1 MNEAIR
7 SSKLKGNNR
16 CYFRRNKPLE
26 LSEGKSNKLEMIIFE
41 KDVIKNWFSARQLR
55 GKEDDTKDA
64 ISLLNALVPREDVPD
79 ELLGTYDAVKRIL
92 RADGRFDLRTGEFDE
107 TKVFVV
113 TQLACRA
120 RYVDEMVKRVYSERF
135 FFDTKKSAKVNGSMA
150 AAKILRYLLDEKREL
165 IVPSAEIQLDL
176 FGQEVLVRPDLLWI
190 DERKHK
196 VEATK
201 IRTGKS
207 DCSAKGQARDHNLMN
222 NLELYSLYAY
232 ARHIAESKG
241 WADEPDPSH
250 NKCKGSYYFLR
261 KEADKSTKGYLEPG
275 YFGSSNMKHVATLTG
290 DADKID
296 DVYEPQFEAYIIG
309 EECSGS
315 DCENCERCELCN
327 FAEAPLKTEEERREK
342 SLDDISL
349 SPAQEKVVHH
359 RKGIMRC
366 NAGAGSGKT
375 TVVALNTAF
384 MIAEGIVPASILLI
398 TFSNAGA
405 GEMKDRTR
413 SYLKGLGIEL
423 DMDDI
428 KIVTFNEF
436 GQEILNTE
444 FASLGFTAPPRPI
457 DDTERSAII
466 ARLLDKKPVPGLYY
480 NDINLDLK
488 RTKFKGARLIVEEA
502 FRVIKRDRLS
512 VYDERKLRD
521 ALWEYNSAIADEG
534 AYKALLELYEEYDEE
549 LRSKNLIEFAD
560 QEMIGFFEVLDI
572 DPYYFDK
579 KGYKHIIIDEFQDT
593 SKNQMEIIKTMLDV
607 AGFESLLVVGDDS
620 QAIYGWRDAD
630 SDNIIEFEE
639 RIGEEVTDVNLDEN
653 HRSTPEI
660 LEFANGINVLNTRR
674 VEKDLIATRPS
685 GKPVVVKGFH
695 KVDKEYDYIVNV
707 VKEKIAEG
715 YAPEDIAILT
725 RTKTEVVKIAGK
737 LAEAGIES
745 SLQAPQKMLENSRV
759 QGILSLSKAI
769 RDITATKDIL
779 VFQNCLKGGKIITE
793 LDTDELEELIEEG
806 KEMLLGIRFSVE
818 PQKAN
823 AFRNLCDEI
832 AGDDD
837 IAVNLADRL
846 DRFMTLDQILDYLD
860 AFDRFGGEELKREGL
875 YSGVVLS
882 TAHSSKG
889 LEWPVIIN
897 SITKYD
903 RVGMGSIEREENR
916 RLLFVSA
923 TRARDEL
930 YITGQIKLAGN
941 ADEGYVVNKFVDEA
955 ATVANQPLDYL
966 DEEGQKERAA
976 KKEER
981 RKKIAEEKAKK
992 ETKMKKLKE
1001 AV

>member
-7 SSKLKGNNR
+7 SAKLKGNNR
-16 CYFRRNKPLE
+16 CYFRRNKPFE

-41 KDVIKNWFSARQLR
+41 KDIIKNWFSSRQLR
-55 GKEDDTKDA
+55 GKEEDVKDA
-64 ISLLNALVPREDVPD
+64 ITLMLTCELRENVPE

-92 RADGRFDLRTGEFDE
+92 RNDGRFDLRTGEFDE
-107 TKVFVV
+107 TKAFVV

-120 RYVDEMVKRVYSERF
+120 RYVEEMVKRNYTEGRF
-135 FFDTKKSAKVNGSMA
+135 FFDTKKSARVNAGMA
-150 AAKILRYLLDEKREL
+150 SGKILRYLLDEEREL
-165 IVPSAEIQLDL
+165 IVPDAEIELDQ

-190 DERKHK
+190 DERKHI
-196 VEATK
+196 VEAIK
-201 IRTGKS
+201 VRTGKS
-207 DCSAKGQARDHNLMN
+207 DCSKAGRARDRNIMN

-232 ARHIAESKG
+232 ARHISASKG
-241 WADEPDPSH
+241 WDTEPDPAH
-250 NKCKGSYYFLR
+250 NKVRGSYYFLR
-261 KEADKSTKGYLEPG
+261 KEADKSTKGFLDPG

-309 EECSGS
+309 EECTGS
-315 DCENCERCELCN
+315 DCENCERYELCN
-327 FAEAPLKTEEERREK
+327 FAEAPLKNEEERREK

-384 MIAEGIVPASILLI
+384 MIAEGIDPKSILLI

-405 GEMKDRTR
+405 GEMKDRTKA
-413 SYLKGLGIEL
+413 YLKGLGITM
-423 DMDDI
+423 DIDDI

-444 FASLGFTAPPRPI
+444 FASVGFTAPPRPI

-480 NDINLDLK
+480 NDINLRIK
-488 RTKFKGARLIVEEA
+488 NFKGARLITEEA
-502 FRVIKRDRLS
+502 FRIIKRDRLS
-512 VYDERKLRD
+512 VYDEAKLRE
-521 ALWEYNSAIADEG
+521 ALWDHSASISDEG
-534 AYKALLELYEEYDEE
+534 AFKALLELYEEYDEE

-560 QEMIGFFEVLDI
+560 QEMIGFFEILDI

-579 KGYKHIIIDEFQDT
+579 MGYKHIIIDEFQDT
-593 SKNQMEIIKTMLDV
+593 SRNQMEVIKTLLDV
-607 AGFESLLVVGDDS
+607 SGFESLLVVGDDS

-630 SDNIIEFEE
+630 SGNIIEFED
-639 RIGEEVTDVNLDEN
+639 RIGMEVEDVNLIEN

-660 LEFANGINVLNTRR
+660 LEFANGINALNRYR
-674 VEKDLIATRPS
+674 VEKDLVATRPS

-695 KVDKEYDYIVNV
+695 KVDKEYDYIVSI
-707 VKEKIAEG
+707 VKNKIDEG

-725 RTKTEVVKIAGK
+725 RTKSEIVKIAGK
-737 LAEAGIES
+737 LAEAGVES

-759 QGILSLSKAI
+759 QGILSLAKAVK
-769 RDITATKDIL
+769 DITATKDIL
-779 VFQNCLKGGKIITE
+779 VFQNCLMGGKIITNLSIE
-793 LDTDELEELIEEG
+793 ELEDVIEEG
-806 KEMLLGIRFSVE
+806 KETVLNIRFSVE
-818 PQKAN
+818 PQKSN
-823 AFRNLCDEI
+823 AFKNLCDEI
-832 AGDDD
+832 AGEDD
-837 IAVNLADRL
+837 IAMNLADRL
-846 DRFMTLDQILDYLD
+846 DRFVTLDQILDYIA
-860 AFDRFGGEELKREGL
+860 AFDRFGGEELKREGK

-897 SITKYD
+897 SITHYD
-903 RVGMGSIEREENR
+903 KAVMGINEREENR

-941 ADEGYVVNKFVDEA
+941 AEEGYAVNKFVDEA
-955 ATVANQPLDYL
+955 ATVANQPLDYF
-966 DEEGQKERAA
+966 DEEGKKERAE
-976 KKEER
+976 KKEA
-981 RKKIAEEKAKK
+981 RKRKVAEEKAKK
-992 ETKMKKLKE
+992 EETKMKKE
-1001 AV
+1001 AAI